1 MRIILNNE
9 IKEHSIMN
17 NIGQYCSERWFAL
30 LSEGNVSGLLI
41 ETEWIIKLLHWQQK
55 CNMTKILS
63 VL

>member
-9 IKEHSIMN
+9 IKEHSIMD
-17 NIGQYCSERWFAL
+17 NIGQYCSEKWFAL

-41 ETEWIIKLLHWQQK
+41 EHIIKLLYWKQK
-55 CNMTKILS
+55 YNMTKILS